1 MTQPRTFS
9 KTCMAALLV
18 LPLTLTACGSQSE
31 EAPESAAATPSVSG
45 ASKSTTSADDKD
57 AKESASETET
67 SKKKDSDKKSDSD
80 KDDGKK
86 GEAKEGSDK
95 SGSGKSGSD
104 KSSDGDSDGGSSAG
118 DAAAGAGAAGGAAA
132 GDEQLEEQL
141 SQPTPTQ
148 ADLAEV
154 AEGKGADAATKK
166 EIKALVNGLYQTK
179 TVRDLV
185 TYMPDH
191 TCKSVVDQQGGKAA
205 MDVGGMQDPVLD
217 MPAETMIGNNS
228 VKSIKDIKVNGNKA
242 SAMVTISTANGDDT
256 KVQQYLKENGA
267 WTFCAF

>member
-1 MTQPRTFS
+1 MTQPRTLS

-18 LPLTLTACGSQSE
+18 LPLALTACGPQSE
-31 EAPESAAATPSVSG
+31 EAPEGAEATPSVSG
-45 ASKSTTSADDKD
+45 ASKSTTSADDED

-67 SKKKDSDKKSDSD
+67 SKKKDSNKKSDSD

-86 GEAKEGSDK
+86 VEAKEGSDK
-95 SGSGKSGSD
+95 SGSDKSGSD
-104 KSSDGDSDGGSSAG
+104 KSSDGGNSAG
-118 DAAAGAGAAGGAAA
+118 GAGAAGGAAA

-148 ADLAEV
+148 ADLTEV
-154 AEGKGADAATKK
+154 ADGKGADAATKK

-185 TYMPDH
+185 TYIPDH

-217 MPAETMIGNNS
+217 MPAETMIGDNG

-242 SAMVTISTANGDDT
+242 SAVVTVSTANGDDT

>member
-95 SGSGKSGSD
+95 SGSDKSGSD
-104 KSSDGDSDGGSSAG
+104 KSSDGGSSAG
-118 DAAAGAGAAGGAAA
+118 GAAAGADAAGGAAA